1 MTRLKTW
8 FKKRWDWLKK
18 NWDYTIAP
26 IVVVVAVVVN
36 NWNRGWFNALEGI
49 DIVLI
54 VAILLFF
61 MGYLYILLRI
71 IPTLEFV
78 GGRVGKRNI
87 QVFGTLLG
95 SLVVFYLLWN
105 LHGILPNKWVEISLL
120 AGLVA
125 VTSGLAVYAA
135 GQAYASVKMAR
146 ERREQRRPIVVQEV
160 ASAKSVPY
168 ALAAEDVTKNISSDY
183 FEIRN
188 VGNSTAIELEIIQL
202 NHEKKL
208 PQIQKQLFLL
218 CGIESPVTFDPQ
230 ALEKYA
236 GLTCYLL
243 CRYRSVLAPGERQI
257 WYETW
262 LPFVPIMSQRGD
274 RIIIKP
280 GELEFCEV
288 FEKKSY

>member
-78 GGRVGKRNI
+78 GDRVGKRNI
-87 QVFGTLLG
+87 QVFGILLG

-135 GQAYASVKMAR
+135 AQAYASVRMAR
-146 ERREQRRPIVVQEV
+146 EMREQRYDTVRPVIDIQREPWDEDKIPEALDGKSGDTCRGFACVLHNIGLGPAIDMHSFVQ
-160 ASAKSVPY
+160 
-168 ALAAEDVTKNISSDY
+168 N
-183 FEIRN
+183 
-188 VGNSTAIELEIIQL
+188 
-202 NHEKKL
+202 
-208 PQIQKQLFLL
+208 
-218 CGIESPVTFDPQ
+218 
-230 ALEKYA
+230 
-236 GLTCYLL
+236 
-243 CRYRSVLAPGERQI
+243 
-257 WYETW
+257 
-262 LPFVPIMSQRGD
+262 PFVQNHSDRRQRFEFGTLATREKTNKMNLSVKQGD
-274 RIIIKP
+274 GRMALLAYYKDVYERAFESSREVSFDKEKGLQLGPLKISPLPEKESKP
-280 GELEFCEV
+280 
-288 FEKKSY
+288 K